1 LLRFAPSPTQD
12 FSIGKLRI
20 AIFNYI
26 LAKQKNEK
34 LLIRIEDI
42 EKEKNIEGKDKEIL
56 ELLAL
61 FSIDYEHAIYESE
74 NLKYHQKLAM
84 QLMTNKKAFACFCSN
99 EKLNELRKKAEDE
112 NQIFSYDGF
121 CQNLSDET
129 VLNVTAPFTVRAVK
143 PQENIKFNDLFKGEL
158 SYTPDEVDS
167 FFILNH
173 DKTPTYN
180 YACAI
185 DDMLYD
191 ISTIIREDIYLEDTP
206 RQIHLRTLLG
216 YTKNIDYIH
225 IPTINEQISVKELI
239 DEGFLPSAIA
249 NYLVLLGTNTP
260 TEIFTLEEAIEW
272 FNIKSLSK
280 ETVVFDINKLK
291 EINKKHLETI
301 DNMRLSK
308 IIGFADEDIG
318 KLAKLFLEEVETIKE
333 IKEKINLIFS
343 PKSTCIG
350 FEEQFVELKLSI
362 QDAPYFDDF
371 NQLNNY
377 ITEKT
382 GLKDEELSKTLKC
395 ILIGSD
401 TKVKLS
407 DIYPLIKNY
416 LGEIIK

>member
-1 LLRFAPSPTQD
+1 MLRFAPSPTQD
-12 FSIGKLRI
+12 LSIGNLRI

-26 LAKQKNEK
+26 LTKQKNEK
-34 LLIRIEDI
+34 LIIRIEDI
-42 EKEKNIEGKDKEIL
+42 EKEKIIEGKDKEIL

-61 FSIDYEHAIYESE
+61 FSIDYEHAVYESE

-84 QLMTNKKAFACFCSN
+84 QLMANKKAFACFCSD
-99 EKLNELRKKAEDE
+99 EKLDELRKKAEDE
-112 NQIFSYDGF
+112 NQVFSYDGF

-129 VLNVTAPFTVRAVK
+129 VLNVNAPFTVRAVK
-143 PQENIKFNDLFKGEL
+143 PQEDIKFHDLLKGDL
-158 SYTPDEVDS
+158 TYSPDEVDS
-167 FFILNH
+167 FIILNH
-173 DKTPTYN
+173 DKSPTYN

-191 ISTIIREDIYLEDTP
+191 ISTIIREETYLEDTP
-206 RQIHLRTLLG
+206 KQIHLRTLLG
-216 YTKNIDYIH
+216 YTKTIDYIH
-225 IPTINEQISVKELI
+225 IPTIDKQISVKELI

-249 NYLVLLGTNTP
+249 NYLVLLGNETP
-260 TEIFTLEEAIEW
+260 KDIFTLEEAIEW
-272 FNIKSLSK
+272 FDIKNLSK
-280 ETVVFDINKLK
+280 ETIIFDINRLK

-318 KLAKLFLEEVETIKE
+318 KLAKLFLEEVDTIKD
-333 IKEKINLIFS
+333 IKEKIDLVFS

-350 FEEQFVELKLSI
+350 FEEQFVELKLCM
-362 QDAPYFDDF
+362 QDAPYFEDF
-371 NQLNNY
+371 EQLNNY

-382 GLKDEELSKTLKC
+382 GLKDEELSKPLRC
-395 ILIGSD
+395 ILTGSD
-401 TKVKLS
+401 TKLKLS